1 MAAPFINCI
10 ETQSSR
16 VEVNDLKLF
25 NLNYCDARRVIDVEY
40 RHPSVVSDQ
49 CVMFFN
55 MKFKNDDD
63 LRTMLS
69 IFSKYSDDGP
79 IDLDATLVKYS

>member
-1 MAAPFINCI
+1 
-10 ETQSSR
+10 
-16 VEVNDLKLF
+16 
-25 NLNYCDARRVIDVEY
+25 VIDVEY
-40 RHPSVVSDQ
+40 RHPSVVLDQ

-55 MKFKNDDD
+55 MKFKNDDY